1 VQLERLL
8 PLSRYHWPAWSLAN
22 GGWGKAQWAASDGA
36 GARVGPVGR
45 RQRQQGRAT
54 SADLQVVLHNME
66 RWFAVV
72 GTTDQY
78 VDRCGS
84 GLKAEV
90 RLGCAVTLPVPPPKA
105 DGKVSGRGVGLAT
118 AA

>member
-1 VQLERLL
+1 MQLERLL
-8 PLSRYHWPAWSLAN
+8 PLSRYHWPAWSLPN
-22 GGWGKAQWAASDGA
+22 GGWGKAQWAASEGA

-78 VDRCGS
+78 VDRCGFDWR
-84 GLKAEV
+84 V
-90 RLGCAVTLPVPPPKA
+90 
-105 DGKVSGRGVGLAT
+105 GVEGQGFSNGQRESHNGPDT
-118 AA
+118 